1 MRAVV
6 QRVSSAQVTIDHQ
19 VAGQIARGLV
29 ILLGIQEG
37 DTTADMVAL
46 ADKIVALRIFADAD
60 DKMNLS
66 LLDTHSQALIISQFT
81 LLADTRKGNRPSFI
95 AAAKP
100 PEAIPL
106 YEAFCDHMRQ
116 RGITV
121 ATGRFGADMQVQLTN
136 DGPVTIVLDTRKKET

>member
-1 MRAVV
+1 MRAVI
-6 QRVSSAQVTIDHQ
+6 QRVSSANVSIDGDVT
-19 VAGQIARGLV
+19 GQIARGVV

-37 DTTADMVAL
+37 DTAADAVTL

-66 LLDTHSQALIISQFT
+66 LLDTQGQALIISQFT

-106 YEAFCDHMRQ
+106 YEAFCSHVHQ

-121 ATGRFGADMQVQLTN
+121 ATGRFGADMQVELIN
-136 DGPVTIVLDTRKKET
+136 DGPVTIVLDTRK